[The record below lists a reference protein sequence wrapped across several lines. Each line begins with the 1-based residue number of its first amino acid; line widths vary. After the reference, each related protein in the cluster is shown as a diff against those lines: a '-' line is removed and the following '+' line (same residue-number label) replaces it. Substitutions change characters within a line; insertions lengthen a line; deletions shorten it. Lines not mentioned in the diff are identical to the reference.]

1 MKMYHRYVKSLHVG
15 FYVGTVLYLGHCSL
29 GCSGFHVRCILTE
42 SSSSSGINAN
52 HDSLR
57 ATRLCQIHCH
67 GGGCCAYIN
76 SSRFGIST
84 QTVLLLLVYV
94 VIIMVDE
101 HLDAAGNPVSVGN
114 LTFLEGILGK
124 GAYGTVRL
132 AKRISSNVGEESVS
146 MHSSLSSFG
155 SHNRNNKIAR
165 TKSQNEHRNDGTT
178 TGASGCSN
186 DNGNISSSLSSHPPA
201 STRILSRRAGAEH
214 TRSRSAPQGKDPFG
228 IFTTSTICSNSN
240 SSSTSTPI
248 LQKAIHKLQRHR
260 SEEGFFSKDDTE
272 QQLQTQTEQLVA
284 VKIFQKSVLK
294 RMRTMERNKDTK
306 RMQVKTALEKVE
318 REIALMKKLAHPN
331 LVGFYEVI
339 DSPESDMLYMVIEY
353 MPLGEILTYMNNG
366 TFRRRGPR
374 NKQEVVQG
382 LVDGHFNEYQA
393 ALYFVDILHGLA
405 YLHEHHI
412 IHRDLKPE
420 NILLDARGRI
430 AKLSD
435 FGVSHIFDDE
445 IMPEV
450 EEEQQI
456 QHSYHQHTHS
466 SSSSSDPLIRHFSS
480 GLTRHDTDTALSMKG
495 MPQHG
500 LMTKTEGT
508 WAFWSPEMCD
518 GSGKAFS
525 GYAADLWAAGV
536 CLYIFVT
543 GKLPFY
549 DEAPAILME
558 QIRKANVPYEG
569 LGLSNELVDLLKMAL
584 HKDPEQRAGVG
595 DCLKHPFLVSPRAQ
609 RVQELSVE
617 LARSMATNTIV
628 EESDIRAVRHL
639 SSFYTISHSC
649 FRFLY

>member
-1 MKMYHRYVKSLHVG
+1 
-15 FYVGTVLYLGHCSL
+15 
-29 GCSGFHVRCILTE
+29 
-42 SSSSSGINAN
+42 
-52 HDSLR
+52 
-57 ATRLCQIHCH
+57 
-67 GGGCCAYIN
+67 
-76 SSRFGIST
+76 
-84 QTVLLLLVYV
+84 
-94 VIIMVDE
+94 MVDE

-114 LTFLEGILGK
+114 LTFLEGVLGK

-146 MHSSLSSFG
+146 MQSSVSSFG
-155 SHNRNNKIAR
+155 SHNRNNKIAQ
-165 TKSQNEHRNDGTT
+165 TKSQNEHLNNAVNSNENGMAGT
-178 TGASGCSN
+178 C
-186 DNGNISSSLSSHPPA
+186 GNISSSISSHPPA
-201 STRILSRRAGAEH
+201 STRILSRRAGAER

-228 IFTTSTICSNSN
+228 FNNNSN
-240 SSSTSTPI
+240 SSAPI

-260 SEEGFFSKDDTE
+260 SEEGFFSKEDDTE
-272 QQLQTQTEQLVA
+272 QQRQYFQTQKEQLVA

-294 RMRTMERNKDTK
+294 RMRTMERNKETK

-366 TFRRRGPR
+366 TFRRREPR
-374 NKQEVVQG
+374 NKEEVVQG

-420 NILLDARGRI
+420 NILLDSRGQV

-445 IMPEV
+445 IMPD
-450 EEEQQI
+450 QQHD
-456 QHSYHQHTHS
+456 QHQHTHS
-466 SSSSSDPLIRHFSS
+466 SSSASISSDLLIRHCSS

-508 WAFWSPEMCD
+508 WAFWSPEMCE

-558 QIRKANVPYEG
+558 QIQEANVPYEG
-569 LGLSNELVDLLKMAL
+569 LGLSDELVDLLKMAL

-595 DCLKHPFLVSPRAQ
+595 DCLKHPFLASPRAQ
-609 RVQELSVE
+609 RVKELSVE
-617 LARSMATNTIV
+617 FARSMAANTIV

-639 SSFYTISHSC
+639 VSCYAISCLCYRLS
-649 FRFLY
+649 Y